1 MLNFNNLALLPPAG
15 IFVAFKNMDINH
27 LNIFFMKT
35 LLTFAIALL
44 LSVPCFSQIQSP
56 KIALDTPTEQFLA
69 KLDKITPLMKKE
81 AVLPILGNPYKTS
94 MIKTIDGD
102 VYEALSYRTY
112 VYKRTRT
119 TTVIVYSMVFR
130 NSKLIM
136 IDEEEEIADGGHAK
150 ISGVDLWAIAKNYL
164 EIKYQP

>member
-1 MLNFNNLALLPPAG
+1 
-15 IFVAFKNMDINH
+15 
-27 LNIFFMKT
+27 MKT

-44 LSVPCFSQIQSP
+44 LSVPCFSQAPSP
-56 KIALDTPTEQFLA
+56 KVVLDTPTEQFQG
-69 KLDKITPLMKKE
+69 KLDEIKPLMKKE

-112 VYKRTRT
+112 VYKRTRAT
-119 TTVIVYSMVFR
+119 TLIVYSLVFR

-136 IDEEEEIADGGHAK
+136 IDEEEDIIEGGHGTK